1 MRDANK
7 AIRRT
12 RHVTPTFEELV
23 SDLNGATVF
32 GKTDRRSGYHQLELD
47 PESRYIT
54 TFSTHVGLYRYK
66 RLIFGQNSAAEVSQ
80 RTIQ

>member
-12 RHVTPTFEELV
+12 RHVTPTIEELV

-32 GKTDRRSGYHQLELD
+32 SKIDLRSGCHQLELD

-54 TFSTHVGLYRYK
+54 TFST
-66 RLIFGQNSAAEVSQ
+66 
-80 RTIQ
+80 